1 MSVLAKQSP
10 RVFFG
15 TGVSFLS
22 GKWLRSVLR
31 IAMIVDDRASREPN
45 GPGAWQP
52 KPDMCIL
59 LPIEQPAGKF
69 GHTNTDTSRTILF
82 ASV

>member
-1 MSVLAKQSP
+1 MNTPIYGSRISSISVKPANKP
-10 RVFFG
+10 
-15 TGVSFLS
+15 
-22 GKWLRSVLR
+22 LRGAGSTKPVRLLIYGGGR
-31 IAMIVDDRASREPN
+31 ITRKS
-45 GPGAWQP
+45 
-52 KPDMCIL
+52 DMCIL

>member
-45 GPGAWQP
+45 GPGAW
-52 KPDMCIL
+52 
-59 LPIEQPAGKF
+59 
-69 GHTNTDTSRTILF
+69 
-82 ASV
+82 